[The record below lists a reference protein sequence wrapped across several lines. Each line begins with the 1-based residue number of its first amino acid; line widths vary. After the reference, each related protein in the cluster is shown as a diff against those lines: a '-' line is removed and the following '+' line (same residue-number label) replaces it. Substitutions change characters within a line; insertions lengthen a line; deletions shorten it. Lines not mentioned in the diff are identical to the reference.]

1 MTGITLP
8 ATRSPRAPLMANLP
22 AHNLIDLHG
31 VARRFGRHWPLRH
44 VSLQVAPGE
53 GVALMGRNGAGKT
66 TLLRVIS
73 TALRATK
80 GTGTVC
86 GHDLRHD
93 PDLVRGEIA
102 VLSYAPGLYPDLTAW
117 ENLAFSLR
125 MYGLAPDD
133 AVIRA
138 ALERVGLHKSADE
151 RVRFFSS
158 GMTRR
163 VALARLFLRDFAL
176 LLLDEPYASFDADGI
191 ALLNDFCL
199 EARERG
205 AAVVV
210 ATHDPARSRAIADR
224 CVFIRDGLL
233 DEIPWPTD
241 LTRVDLS
248 PDAAEASA

>member
-1 MTGITLP
+1 MTGAASPAALP
-8 ATRSPRAPLMANLP
+8 DRAPAMAIDT
-22 AHNLIDLHG
+22 ARTVIDLQG
-31 VARRFGRHWPLRH
+31 IARRFGRHWPLRN
-44 VSLQVAPGE
+44 VSLRVTAGE

-66 TLLRVIS
+66 TFLRVIA

-80 GTGTVC
+80 GGGTVC
-86 GHDLRHD
+86 GYDLRAE
-93 PDLVRGEIA
+93 PDLVRGGIA
-102 VLSYAPGLYPDLTAW
+102 MLGYAPGLYPDLTAW
-117 ENLAFSLR
+117 ENLAFSRR
-125 MYGLAPDD
+125 MYGLPADD
-133 AVIRA
+133 RVIRA
-138 ALERVGLHKSADE
+138 ALDRVGLERSADE

-163 VALARLFLRDFAL
+163 VALARLFLRDFSL
-176 LLLDEPYASFDADGI
+176 LLLDEPYASFDAEGI

-233 DEIPWPTD
+233 EEIPWPAD
-241 LTRVDLS
+241 LTRVDAS
-248 PDAAEASA
+248 PDGGGHAA